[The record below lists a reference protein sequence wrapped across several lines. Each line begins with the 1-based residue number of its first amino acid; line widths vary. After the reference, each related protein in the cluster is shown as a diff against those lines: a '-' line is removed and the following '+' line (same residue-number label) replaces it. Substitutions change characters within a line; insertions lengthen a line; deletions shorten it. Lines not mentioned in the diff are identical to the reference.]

1 MKAYEILYIIDSS
14 VGDEKRE
21 EIISKVK
28 AIVENNGGTAQ
39 EPEKWGVRKF
49 AYPINYK
56 TEGYYVL
63 MNFEAN
69 ESVPQVMESQLLILD
84 GVVRQMIV
92 AKN

>member
-1 MKAYEILYIIDSS
+1 MKSYEILYIIEAAT
-14 VGDEKRE
+14 GDEKRE

-28 AIVENNGGTAQ
+28 AMVDDNGGKAQ

-63 MNFEAN
+63 MNFEAP
-69 ESVPQVMESQLLILD
+69 ETLPQNLDSQLQIID
-84 GVVRQMIV
+84 GIVRHMIV

>member
-1 MKAYEILYIIDSS
+1 MKSYEILYIIDATTS
-14 VGDEKRE
+14 DEKRE
-21 EIISKVK
+21 EIIAKVK
-28 AIVENNGGTAQ
+28 SIVNDNGGTAQ

-63 MNFEAN
+63 MNFEAP
-69 ESVPQVMESQLLILD
+69 ETVPQILESQLLILD
-84 GVVRQMIV
+84 GVVRQMTV